1 MAELFGFKITRAKE
15 EEGSRDGFTTP
26 SSDDGAI
33 EVSGAGHFASVLD
46 LEGKTKSDDDLI
58 RKYRDIAQQSECDMA
73 VEDIVNEA
81 IVADEA
87 DQSVGLILEYV
98 PVPEAETILTIIP
111 KDLILSA
118 ASLRSD
124 IAF

>member
-46 LEGKTKSDDDLI
+46 LEGKTK
-58 RKYRDIAQQSECDMA
+58 
-73 VEDIVNEA
+73 
-81 IVADEA
+81 
-87 DQSVGLILEYV
+87 
-98 PVPEAETILTIIP
+98 
-111 KDLILSA
+111 
-118 ASLRSD
+118 
-124 IAF
+124 